1 MTDPAGPAVPDTPA
15 WHGLPANRFNPHAWI
30 VGEPEIGD
38 DVWIGAFTV
47 IDGSGGLAIGRG
59 CDISAGAQI
68 YSHSTVERCVS
79 DRVREISRAATR
91 IGRNV
96 HIGANAVV
104 LMGSDIGDHSVVAA
118 GAVVTEGTVAPAYSV
133 LRGVPARV
141 FEGAAHKFSGERTET
156 QGS

>member
-1 MTDPAGPAVPDTPA
+1 MSEPAASPMPETPD
-15 WHGLPANRFNPHAWI
+15 WHGLPQNRFNPHAWI

-47 IDGSGGLAIGRG
+47 IDGSGGLTIGHG

-68 YSHSTVERCVS
+68 YTHSTVERCVS
-79 DRVREISRAATR
+79 DRARDIRRAPTS

-96 HIGANAVV
+96 HVGANAVI
-104 LMGSDIGDHSVVAA
+104 LMGSEIGDHCVVAA
-118 GAVVTEGTVAPAYSV
+118 GAVVAENTVAPAYSV

-141 FEGAAHKFSGERTET
+141 HEDAARKFAS
-156 QGS
+156 

>member
-1 MTDPAGPAVPDTPA
+1 MSISDEFDQL
-15 WHGLPANRFNPHAWI
+15 HHLPANPYNPHACI

-47 IDGSGGLAIGRG
+47 IDGSGGLSIGSG

-79 DRVREISRAATR
+79 DRGRPIVRAPTR

-96 HIGANAVV
+96 HVGANAVI
-104 LMGSDIGDHSVVAA
+104 LMGSDIGDYCVVGA
-118 GAVVTEGTVAPAYSV
+118 GAVVKEGTVAPAYSV
-133 LRGVPARV
+133 LVGVPARV
-141 FEGAAHKFSGERTET
+141 IPGAARRLAN
-156 QGS
+156 